1 MIIIKHIDDNHQL
14 TRGSRMVSR
23 KKIKAK
29 KIKLKIINKV
39 RREQNE

>member
-1 MIIIKHIDDNHQL
+1 MRIIKHFDKNL
-14 TRGSRMVSR
+14 TSGSRMVSR

-39 RREQNE
+39 RRQQNE